1 MNYHFS
7 KPSLLLSPY
16 VKQYWGLES
25 CVPDGGEHIQRIVPN
40 GLMEL
45 VFYLGDKPRS
55 QSESKPIA
63 ENTIVTGQLKEHYD
77 LLVEGT
83 MNLFSVTFQ
92 PQGAMMFFNI
102 PISEFSN
109 QNIPLRYFFKQKVDA
124 VEDQLYETTCFQEK
138 VIIIEN
144 FLFDLLRRNYK
155 NHEVARISKI
165 ISCINSS
172 KGILNI
178 ADLSD
183 KACLS
188 RKQFERT
195 FTRCIG
201 TTPGNF
207 LRVVRFQHAIF
218 TRQRKP
224 TIPLASLAGECG
236 FYDQSHFVSEFKTLS
251 GLTPGKFFSGCESY
265 SDYFS

>member
-7 KPSLLLSPY
+7 KPSLQLSPW
-16 VKQYWGLES
+16 VKQYWGLEN
-25 CVPDGGEHIQRIVPN
+25 CVPAGCEHIQRIVPN

-45 VFYLGDKPRS
+45 MFYLCDKPGS
-55 QSESKPIA
+55 LSKSKQIA
-63 ENTIVTGQLKEHYD
+63 ENTIVTGQLKDHYD
-77 LLVEGT
+77 LLVKGT

-92 PQGAMMFFNI
+92 PHGAMMFFNI
-102 PISEFSN
+102 PISEFCN
-109 QNIPLRYFFKQKVDA
+109 QNIPLRYFFKEKVDE
-124 VEDQLYETTCFQEK
+124 VEEQLYKTSCFQDK
-138 VIIIEN
+138 VTIIEN
-144 FLFDLLRRNYK
+144 FLMELLRRNIKKY
-155 NHEVARISKI
+155 EAARISKI
-165 ISCINSS
+165 ISCINNS
-172 KGILNI
+172 KGNMNI
-178 ADLSD
+178 DELSD

-195 FTRCIG
+195 FTKCIG

-224 TIPLASLAGECG
+224 NTPLANLASECG

-251 GLTPGKFFSGCESY
+251 GLTPGKFFSGCEPF